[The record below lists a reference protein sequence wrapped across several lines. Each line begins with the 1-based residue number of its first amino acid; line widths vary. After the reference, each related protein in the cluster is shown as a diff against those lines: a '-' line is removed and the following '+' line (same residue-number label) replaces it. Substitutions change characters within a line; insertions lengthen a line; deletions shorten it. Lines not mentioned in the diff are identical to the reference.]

1 MGNAHANIV
10 PYQVFRVANGHIIV
24 ATGNDRQTRDLCR
37 ILGLEALAD
46 DPRFRANADR
56 VANRAMFVAAIEE
69 ATQKFAGA
77 PLLAALERA
86 AVPAGPINS
95 IAQVF
100 ADPQVAARGMRL
112 DLPASG
118 ASGGTVPSV
127 RAPIVLDGLAM
138 AAPTAAPRL
147 GEQTASILAEL
158 GMTEGE
164 IEALR
169 AAGVIG

>member
-1 MGNAHANIV
+1 
-10 PYQVFRVANGHIIV
+10 
-24 ATGNDRQTRDLCR
+24 
-37 ILGLEALAD
+37 
-46 DPRFRANADR
+46 
-56 VANRAMFVAAIEE
+56 
-69 ATQKFAGA
+69 
-77 PLLAALERA
+77 LLAALERA

-169 AAGVIG
+169 GAGVIG